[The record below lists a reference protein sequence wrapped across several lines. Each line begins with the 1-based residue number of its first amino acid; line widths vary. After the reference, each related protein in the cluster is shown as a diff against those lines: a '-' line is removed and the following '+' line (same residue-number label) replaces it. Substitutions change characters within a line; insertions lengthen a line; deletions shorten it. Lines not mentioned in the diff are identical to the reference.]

1 MRAQSSLDSNITG
14 TGLSSVFF
22 FFFFLKALETSS
34 KQIQQPV
41 KTDTPRNSLQNIYF
55 IVHNRL
61 SYSIYRWP
69 CLELKVKRKHSLI
82 IPSHFMG
89 RKKWGKKNKQASKRG
104 QGCRNY
110 HLHETHIPH
119 LLIFLRLLHFC
130 SFTNYKKFFKS
141 TCLEFFKYQTLELKE
156 PSRRS
161 MSLPAT
167 WPAVPTLSP
176 LCFTPTSQRKTP
188 SQNQPSWQEINLLR
202 QL

>member
-14 TGLSSVFF
+14 TGLSSVSLF

-89 RKKWGKKNKQASKRG
+89 RKNEEKKNKQATKRG

-110 HLHETHIPH
+110 HLHGTHISH
-119 LLIFLRLLHFC
+119 FLIVLQLLHFC
-130 SFTNYKKFFKS
+130 SFTNYKKFFTS
-141 TCLEFFKYQTLELKE
+141 TCLEFFKCQMLELKE

-167 WPAVPTLSP
+167 
-176 LCFTPTSQRKTP
+176 
-188 SQNQPSWQEINLLR
+188 
-202 QL
+202 

>member
-14 TGLSSVFF
+14 TGLSSVSL

-89 RKKWGKKNKQASKRG
+89 RKNEEKRTSRPQREG
-104 QGCRNY
+104 RDVGTIISMEHTY
-110 HLHETHIPH
+110 HT
-119 LLIFLRLLHFC
+119 F
-130 SFTNYKKFFKS
+130 
-141 TCLEFFKYQTLELKE
+141 
-156 PSRRS
+156 
-161 MSLPAT
+161 
-167 WPAVPTLSP
+167 
-176 LCFTPTSQRKTP
+176 
-188 SQNQPSWQEINLLR
+188 
-202 QL
+202 

>member
-1 MRAQSSLDSNITG
+1 M
-14 TGLSSVFF
+14 
-22 FFFFLKALETSS
+22 
-34 KQIQQPV
+34 

-110 HLHETHIPH
+110 HLHGTHIPH
-119 LLIFLRLLHFC
+119 FLIFLRLLHFC
-130 SFTNYKKFFKS
+130 SFTNYKNFFTS
-141 TCLEFFKYQTLELKE
+141 TCLEFFKYQMLELKE
-156 PSRRS
+156 PSQRS
-161 MSLPAT
+161 MSLPTT

-176 LCFTPTSQRKTP
+176 LCFTPQTKEKPHPRTSLHGKKSICSDSYNGSFWGC
-188 SQNQPSWQEINLLR
+188 SQQYSTRGFLR
-202 QL
+202 NKISLQTSLETG